1 MSNYNPLYQMN
12 EREIDNMDQN
22 NYDIRNNNYNIHQD
36 SLMNEINKLKKVK
49 ERVALLE
56 ENGVKLNQLEQN
68 VKNNEEKIDQVN
80 KVMNDFVKAKNDEIN
95 HTKSFISQS
104 MEYEKLQQENITL
117 KADTLIY
124 REDIAHL
131 SEVNKKLENELELCR
146 KKILD
151 LINNNDSYEKELLN
165 RNLQVN
171 QLTEAI
177 TRLRLFDNPEV
188 DFTIE
193 NRKNKDQKIQE
204 LAFQNK
210 NLNDDNIKL
219 VTENKILNEKLMNV
233 MKEKDDLCKE
243 LNYCKQ
249 RENEQINLLE
259 DKIQN
264 LENQLNSISKENIS
278 LRLTD
283 EKYLREIEL
292 IRKEKENFANKL
304 TKKKD
309 QLNELSIKY
318 NSLEEKCRQLE
329 FEKQLNQNVVKDTV
343 QKDNN
348 KKEIFNDL
356 YNKIQLFKSQVK
368 NRRSMSP
375 SKNSYDYSGN

>member
-12 EREIDNMDQN
+12 EREIDNMEQN

-56 ENGVKLNQLEQN
+56 ENGIKLNQLEQN

-188 DFTIE
+188 DFTID

-204 LAFQNK
+204 LSFQNK

-309 QLNELSIKY
+309 QLNELSKKY
-318 NSLEEKCRQLE
+318 NFLEEKCRQLE
-329 FEKQLNQNVVKDTV
+329 FEKQLNQNIVKDTV
-343 QKDNN
+343 QRDNN

>member
-36 SLMNEINKLKKVK
+36 SLMNEINKLKKAK

-68 VKNNEEKIDQVN
+68 VKNNEEKIDQV
-80 KVMNDFVKAKNDEIN
+80 KKEMNDYVKSKNEEIN

-104 MEYEKLQQENITL
+104 MEYEKIQQENITL

-131 SEVNKKLENELELCR
+131 SEINKKLENELELCR
-146 KKILD
+146 KKILE

-233 MKEKDDLCKE
+233 IKEKDDLCKE
-243 LNYCKQ
+243 LNFCKQ
-249 RENEQINLLE
+249 KENEQINLLE

-292 IRKEKENFANKL
+292 IKKEKENFANKL
-304 TKKKD
+304 TKKKE
-309 QLNELSIKY
+309 QLNQLSIKY
-318 NSLEEKCRQLE
+318 NSLEEKCKQLE
-329 FEKQLNQNVVKDTV
+329 FEKQLNQNVVKETV
-343 QKDNN
+343 QRDNN

-368 NRRSMSP
+368 NKRAMSP

>member
-12 EREIDNMDQN
+12 EREIDNMEQN

-56 ENGVKLNQLEQN
+56 ENGIKLNQLEQN

-124 REDIAHL
+124 REDIAYL

-188 DFTIE
+188 DFTID

-204 LAFQNK
+204 LSFQNK

-318 NSLEEKCRQLE
+318 NSLEEKCKQLE
-329 FEKQLNQNVVKDTV
+329 FEKQLNQNVVKETV
-343 QKDNN
+343 QRDNN

>member
-1 MSNYNPLYQMN
+1 MN

-56 ENGVKLNQLEQN
+56 ENGLKLNQLEQN

-264 LENQLNSISKENIS
+264 LEKQLNSISKENIS

-309 QLNELSIKY
+309 QLNELSKKY
-318 NSLEEKCRQLE
+318 NFLEEKCRQLE
-329 FEKQLNQNVVKDTV
+329 FEKQLNQNIVKDTV
-343 QKDNN
+343 QRDNN

-375 SKNSYDYSGN
+375 SKKSYDYSGN

>member
-56 ENGVKLNQLEQN
+56 ENGIKLNQLEQN
-68 VKNNEEKIDQVN
+68 VKNNEEKIDQV
-80 KVMNDFVKAKNDEIN
+80 KKEMNDYVKSKNEEIN

-233 MKEKDDLCKE
+233 IKEKEDLCKE

-309 QLNELSIKY
+309 QLNQLSIKY

-329 FEKQLNQNVVKDTV
+329 FEKQLKQNEVKETV

>member
-233 MKEKDDLCKE
+233 IKEKEDLCKE

-292 IRKEKENFANKL
+292 IKKEKENFANKL

-309 QLNELSIKY
+309 QLNQLSIKY
-318 NSLEEKCRQLE
+318 NSLEEKCKQLE

>member
-56 ENGVKLNQLEQN
+56 ENGLKLNQLEQN
-68 VKNNEEKIDQVN
+68 VKNNEEKIDQV
-80 KVMNDFVKAKNDEIN
+80 KKEMNDYVKSKNEEIN

-104 MEYEKLQQENITL
+104 MEYEKIQQENITL

-131 SEVNKKLENELELCR
+131 SEINKKLENELELCR
-146 KKILD
+146 KKILE

-233 MKEKDDLCKE
+233 IKEKDDLCKE
-243 LNYCKQ
+243 LNFCKQ
-249 RENEQINLLE
+249 KENEQINLLE

-292 IRKEKENFANKL
+292 IKKEKENFANKL

-309 QLNELSIKY
+309 QLNQLSIKY
-318 NSLEEKCRQLE
+318 NSLEEKCKQLE
-329 FEKQLNQNVVKDTV
+329 FEKQLNQNVVKETV
-343 QKDNN
+343 QRDNN

-368 NRRSMSP
+368 NKRAMSP

>member
-56 ENGVKLNQLEQN
+56 ENGIKLNQLEQN

-146 KKILD
+146 KKILE

-233 MKEKDDLCKE
+233 IKEKDDLCKE
-243 LNYCKQ
+243 LNFCKQ
-249 RENEQINLLE
+249 KENEQINLLE

-292 IRKEKENFANKL
+292 IKKEKENFANKL
-304 TKKKD
+304 TKKKE
-309 QLNELSIKY
+309 QLNQLSIKY
-318 NSLEEKCRQLE
+318 NSLEEKCKQLE
-329 FEKQLNQNVVKDTV
+329 FEKQLNQNVVKETV
-343 QKDNN
+343 QRDNN

-368 NRRSMSP
+368 NKRAMSP

>member
-12 EREIDNMDQN
+12 EREIDNMEQN

-56 ENGVKLNQLEQN
+56 ENGLKLNQLEQN

-204 LAFQNK
+204 LSFQNK

-292 IRKEKENFANKL
+292 IKKEKENFANKL

-309 QLNELSIKY
+309 QLNELSKKY
-318 NSLEEKCRQLE
+318 NFLEEKCRQLE
-329 FEKQLNQNVVKDTV
+329 LEKQLNQNIVKDTV
-343 QKDNN
+343 QRDNN

>member
-233 MKEKDDLCKE
+233 IKEKEDLCKE

-356 YNKIQLFKSQVK
+356 YNKIQLFKSQFK
-368 NRRSMSP
+368 IRRSMSP

>member
-56 ENGVKLNQLEQN
+56 ENGIKLNQLEQN

-188 DFTIE
+188 DFTID

-204 LAFQNK
+204 LSFQNK

-233 MKEKDDLCKE
+233 IKEKDDLCKE

-368 NRRSMSP
+368 NKRAMSP

>member
-56 ENGVKLNQLEQN
+56 ENGIKLNQLEQN

-233 MKEKDDLCKE
+233 MKEKEDLCKE

-356 YNKIQLFKSQVK
+356 YNKIQLFKSQVQNK
-368 NRRSMSP
+368 RLMSP
-375 SKNSYDYSGN
+375 SKK

>member
-22 NYDIRNNNYNIHQD
+22 NYDIRNNNYNIHQY

-56 ENGVKLNQLEQN
+56 ENGIKLNQLEQN

-233 MKEKDDLCKE
+233 MKEKEDLCKE

-356 YNKIQLFKSQVK
+356 YNKIQLFKSQVQNK
-368 NRRSMSP
+368 RLMSP
-375 SKNSYDYSGN
+375 SKK

>member
-56 ENGVKLNQLEQN
+56 ENGIKLNQLEQN

-151 LINNNDSYEKELLN
+151 LINNNDTYEKELLN

-233 MKEKDDLCKE
+233 IKEKEDLCKE

>member
-233 MKEKDDLCKE
+233 IKEKEDLCKE

>member
-68 VKNNEEKIDQVN
+68 VKNNEEKIDQV
-80 KVMNDFVKAKNDEIN
+80 KKEMNDYVKSKNEEIN

-104 MEYEKLQQENITL
+104 MEYEKIQQENITL

-233 MKEKDDLCKE
+233 IKEKDDLCKE
-243 LNYCKQ
+243 LNFCKQ
-249 RENEQINLLE
+249 KENEQINLLE

-292 IRKEKENFANKL
+292 IKKEKENFANKL

-329 FEKQLNQNVVKDTV
+329 FEKQLNQNVVKDTI

>member
-1 MSNYNPLYQMN
+1 MSTYNQLYQLN

-22 NYDIRNNNYNIHQD
+22 NNYDFSNNNYNIHQN

-49 ERVALLE
+49 ERVAALEESGLKINKLE
-56 ENGVKLNQLEQN
+56 ENI
-68 VKNNEEKIDQVN
+68 KNNEEKIDQVN
-80 KVMNDFVKAKNDEIN
+80 KAMSELKLKNED

-104 MEYEKLQQENITL
+104 MEFEKLQQENITL

-146 KKILD
+146 KKILE

-188 DFTIE
+188 DFTID

-309 QLNELSIKY
+309 QLNELSKKY
-318 NSLEEKCRQLE
+318 NFLEEKCRQLE
-329 FEKQLNQNVVKDTV
+329 FEKQLNQNIVKDTV
-343 QKDNN
+343 QRDNN

-356 YNKIQLFKSQVK
+356 YNKIQLFKSQIQNK
-368 NRRSMSP
+368 RLMSP
-375 SKNSYDYSGN
+375 SKK

>member
-12 EREIDNMDQN
+12 EREIDNMEQN

-56 ENGVKLNQLEQN
+56 ENGIKLNQLEQN

-188 DFTIE
+188 DFTID

-204 LAFQNK
+204 LSFQNK

-233 MKEKDDLCKE
+233 IKEKEDLCKE

-329 FEKQLNQNVVKDTV
+329 FEKQLKQNEVKETV

-368 NRRSMSP
+368 NKRAMSP

>member
-56 ENGVKLNQLEQN
+56 ENGLKLNQLEQN
-68 VKNNEEKIDQVN
+68 VKNNEEKIDQV
-80 KVMNDFVKAKNDEIN
+80 KKEMNDYVKSKNEEIN

-104 MEYEKLQQENITL
+104 MEYEKIQQENITL

-131 SEVNKKLENELELCR
+131 SEINKKLENELELCR
-146 KKILD
+146 KKILE

-233 MKEKDDLCKE
+233 IKEKDDLCKE
-243 LNYCKQ
+243 LNFCKQ
-249 RENEQINLLE
+249 KENEQINLLE

-304 TKKKD
+304 TKKKI
-309 QLNELSIKY
+309 N
-318 NSLEEKCRQLE
+318 
-329 FEKQLNQNVVKDTV
+329 
-343 QKDNN
+343 
-348 KKEIFNDL
+348 
-356 YNKIQLFKSQVK
+356 
-368 NRRSMSP
+368 
-375 SKNSYDYSGN
+375 

>member
-56 ENGVKLNQLEQN
+56 ENGLKLNQLEQN

-188 DFTIE
+188 DFTID

-204 LAFQNK
+204 LSFQNK

>member
-68 VKNNEEKIDQVN
+68 VKNNEEKIDQV
-80 KVMNDFVKAKNDEIN
+80 KKEMNDYVKSKNEEIN

-104 MEYEKLQQENITL
+104 MEYEKIQQENITL

-131 SEVNKKLENELELCR
+131 SEINKKLENELELCR
-146 KKILD
+146 KKILE

-233 MKEKDDLCKE
+233 IKENDDLCKE
-243 LNYCKQ
+243 LNFCKQ
-249 RENEQINLLE
+249 KENEQINLLE

-318 NSLEEKCRQLE
+318 NSLEEKCKQLE
-329 FEKQLNQNVVKDTV
+329 FEKQLNQNVVKETV
-343 QKDNN
+343 QRDNN

-368 NRRSMSP
+368 NKRAMSP

>member
-56 ENGVKLNQLEQN
+56 ENGLKLNQLEQN
-68 VKNNEEKIDQVN
+68 VKNNEEKIDQV
-80 KVMNDFVKAKNDEIN
+80 KKEMNDYVKSKNEEIN

-131 SEVNKKLENELELCR
+131 SEINKKLENELELCR
-146 KKILD
+146 KKILE

-233 MKEKDDLCKE
+233 IKEKDDLCKE

-292 IRKEKENFANKL
+292 IKKEKENFANKL

-309 QLNELSIKY
+309 QLNQLSIKY
-318 NSLEEKCRQLE
+318 NSLEEKCKQLE
-329 FEKQLNQNVVKDTV
+329 FEKQLNQNVVKETV
-343 QKDNN
+343 QRDNN

>member
-56 ENGVKLNQLEQN
+56 ENGLKLNQLEQN

-104 MEYEKLQQENITL
+104 MEYEKIQQENITL

-131 SEVNKKLENELELCR
+131 SEINKKLENELELCR
-146 KKILD
+146 KKILE

-233 MKEKDDLCKE
+233 IKEKDDLCKE
-243 LNYCKQ
+243 LNFCKQ
-249 RENEQINLLE
+249 KENEQINLLE

-292 IRKEKENFANKL
+292 IKKEKENFANKL
-304 TKKKD
+304 TKKKE
-309 QLNELSIKY
+309 QLNQLSIKY
-318 NSLEEKCRQLE
+318 NSLEEKCKQLE
-329 FEKQLNQNVVKDTV
+329 FEKQLNQNVVKETV
-343 QKDNN
+343 QRDNN

-368 NRRSMSP
+368 NKRAMSP

>member
-56 ENGVKLNQLEQN
+56 ENGLKLNQLEQN
-68 VKNNEEKIDQVN
+68 VKNNEEKIDQV
-80 KVMNDFVKAKNDEIN
+80 KKEMNDYVKSKNEEIN

-104 MEYEKLQQENITL
+104 MEYEKIQQENITL

-131 SEVNKKLENELELCR
+131 SEINKKLENELDLCR
-146 KKILD
+146 KKILE

-233 MKEKDDLCKE
+233 IKEKDDLCKE
-243 LNYCKQ
+243 LNFCKQ
-249 RENEQINLLE
+249 KENEQINLLE

-292 IRKEKENFANKL
+292 IKKEKENFANKL
-304 TKKKD
+304 TKKKE
-309 QLNELSIKY
+309 QLNQLSIKY
-318 NSLEEKCRQLE
+318 NSLEEKCKQLE
-329 FEKQLNQNVVKDTV
+329 FEKQLNQNVVKETV
-343 QKDNN
+343 QRDNN

-368 NRRSMSP
+368 NKRAMSP

>member
-12 EREIDNMDQN
+12 EREIDNMEQN

-56 ENGVKLNQLEQN
+56 ENGIKLNQLEQN

-188 DFTIE
+188 DFTID

-204 LAFQNK
+204 LSFQNK

-233 MKEKDDLCKE
+233 IKEKEDLCKE

-309 QLNELSIKY
+309 QLNELSKKY
-318 NSLEEKCRQLE
+318 NFLEEKCRQLE

-343 QKDNN
+343 QRDNN

>member
-56 ENGVKLNQLEQN
+56 ENGIKLNQLEQN

-151 LINNNDSYEKELLN
+151 LINNNDTYEKELLN

-233 MKEKDDLCKE
+233 MKEKEDLCKE

>member
-56 ENGVKLNQLEQN
+56 ENGLKLNQLEQN
-68 VKNNEEKIDQVN
+68 VKNNEEKIDQV
-80 KVMNDFVKAKNDEIN
+80 KKEMNDYVKSKNEEIN

-104 MEYEKLQQENITL
+104 MEYEKIQQENITL

-210 NLNDDNIKL
+210 NLNDHIIKL

-233 MKEKDDLCKE
+233 IKEKEDLCKE

-368 NRRSMSP
+368 NKRAMSP

>member
-1 MSNYNPLYQMN
+1 MN

-56 ENGVKLNQLEQN
+56 ENGLKLNQLEQN
-68 VKNNEEKIDQVN
+68 VKNNEEKIDQV
-80 KVMNDFVKAKNDEIN
+80 KKEMNDYVKSKNEEIN

-104 MEYEKLQQENITL
+104 MEYEKIQQENITL

-146 KKILD
+146 KKILE

-233 MKEKDDLCKE
+233 IKEKDDLCKE
-243 LNYCKQ
+243 LNFCKQ
-249 RENEQINLLE
+249 KENEQINLLE

-292 IRKEKENFANKL
+292 IKKEKENFANKL

-309 QLNELSIKY
+309 QLNQLSIKY
-318 NSLEEKCRQLE
+318 NSLEEKCKQLE
-329 FEKQLNQNVVKDTV
+329 FEKQLNQNVVKETV
-343 QKDNN
+343 QRDNN

-368 NRRSMSP
+368 NKRAMSP

>member
-22 NYDIRNNNYNIHQD
+22 NYDIRNNNYNTHQD

-56 ENGVKLNQLEQN
+56 ENGLKLNQLEQN

-146 KKILD
+146 KKILE

-233 MKEKDDLCKE
+233 IKEKDDLCKE
-243 LNYCKQ
+243 LNFCKQ
-249 RENEQINLLE
+249 KENEQINLLE

-292 IRKEKENFANKL
+292 IKKEKENFANKL
-304 TKKKD
+304 TKKKE
-309 QLNELSIKY
+309 QLNQLSIKY
-318 NSLEEKCRQLE
+318 NSLEEKCKQLE

>member
-12 EREIDNMDQN
+12 EREIDNMEQN

-56 ENGVKLNQLEQN
+56 ENGIKLNQLEQN

-104 MEYEKLQQENITL
+104 MEYEKIQQENITL

-131 SEVNKKLENELELCR
+131 SEINKKLENELELCR
-146 KKILD
+146 KKILE

-233 MKEKDDLCKE
+233 IKEKDDLCKE
-243 LNYCKQ
+243 LNFCKQ
-249 RENEQINLLE
+249 KENEQINLLE

-292 IRKEKENFANKL
+292 IKKEKENFANKL
-304 TKKKD
+304 TKKKE
-309 QLNELSIKY
+309 QLNQLSIKY
-318 NSLEEKCRQLE
+318 NSLEEKCKQLE
-329 FEKQLNQNVVKDTV
+329 FEKQLNQNVVKETV
-343 QKDNN
+343 QRDNN

-368 NRRSMSP
+368 NKRAMSP

>member
-233 MKEKDDLCKE
+233 IKEKEDLCKE

-329 FEKQLNQNVVKDTV
+329 FEKQLNQNVVKDSV

>member
-56 ENGVKLNQLEQN
+56 ENGLKLNQLEQN
-68 VKNNEEKIDQVN
+68 VKNNEEKIDQV
-80 KVMNDFVKAKNDEIN
+80 KKEMNDYVKSKNEEIN

-146 KKILD
+146 KKILE

-233 MKEKDDLCKE
+233 IKEKDDLCKE
-243 LNYCKQ
+243 LNFCKQ
-249 RENEQINLLE
+249 KENEQINLLE

-318 NSLEEKCRQLE
+318 NSLEEKCKQLE
-329 FEKQLNQNVVKDTV
+329 FEKQLNQNVVKETV
-343 QKDNN
+343 QRDNN

-368 NRRSMSP
+368 NKRAMSP

>member
-80 KVMNDFVKAKNDEIN
+80 KEMNDFVKAKNDEIN

-233 MKEKDDLCKE
+233 IKEKEDLCKE

>member
-56 ENGVKLNQLEQN
+56 ENGLKLNQLEQN

-104 MEYEKLQQENITL
+104 MEYEKIQQENITL

-131 SEVNKKLENELELCR
+131 SEINKKLENELELCR
-146 KKILD
+146 KKILE

-233 MKEKDDLCKE
+233 IKEKDDLCKE
-243 LNYCKQ
+243 LNFCKQ
-249 RENEQINLLE
+249 KENEQINLLE

-292 IRKEKENFANKL
+292 IKKEKENFANKL
-304 TKKKD
+304 TKKKE
-309 QLNELSIKY
+309 QLNQLSIKY
-318 NSLEEKCRQLE
+318 NSLEEKCKQLE
-329 FEKQLNQNVVKDTV
+329 FEKQLNQNVVKETV
-343 QKDNN
+343 QRDNN

>member
-56 ENGVKLNQLEQN
+56 ENGLKLNQLEQN
-68 VKNNEEKIDQVN
+68 VKNNEEKIDQV
-80 KVMNDFVKAKNDEIN
+80 KKEMNDYVKSKNEEIN

-104 MEYEKLQQENITL
+104 MEYEKIQQENITL

-131 SEVNKKLENELELCR
+131 SEINKKLENELELCR
-146 KKILD
+146 KKILE

-233 MKEKDDLCKE
+233 IKEKDDLCKE
-243 LNYCKQ
+243 LNFCKQ
-249 RENEQINLLE
+249 KENEQINLLE

-292 IRKEKENFANKL
+292 IKKEKENFANKL
-304 TKKKD
+304 TKKKE
-309 QLNELSIKY
+309 QLNQLSIKY
-318 NSLEEKCRQLE
+318 NSLEEKCKQLE
-329 FEKQLNQNVVKDTV
+329 FEKQLNQNVVKETV
-343 QKDNN
+343 QRDNN

-368 NRRSMSP
+368 NKRAMSP